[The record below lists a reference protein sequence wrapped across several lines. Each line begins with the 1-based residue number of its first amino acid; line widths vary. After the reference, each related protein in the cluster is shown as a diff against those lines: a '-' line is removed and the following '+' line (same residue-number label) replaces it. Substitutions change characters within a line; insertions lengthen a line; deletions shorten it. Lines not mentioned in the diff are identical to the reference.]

1 MLAPRVKTMLEN
13 ATCSRLRGKV
23 LLSVVVVVLLFKCCS
38 SQDEKCGKRLSKRK
52 CGGRHY
58 FLTPQ
63 LARAAE
69 LPVGSIVCRVHWDEI
84 RRQNN
89 RCSVPRENHSR
100 ALHKNGIP
108 SRLYAVL
115 DAVGKAGNAP
125 YRPGTRWC
133 NKCAENVDQEE
144 KFTTH
149 AEYKPKEARTSKQK
163 VSYMSLLMI
172 IDTVGAQV
180 NGIWK
185 H

>member
-1 MLAPRVKTMLEN
+1 MLEN
-13 ATCSRLRGKV
+13 ATCSRLRRKV

-38 SQDEKCGKRLSKRK
+38 SQDECGKRLSKRK

-100 ALHKNGIP
+100 ALHRNGIP

-133 NKCAENVDQEE
+133 KKSAENVDQEE